1 MGAYENK
8 TAPKIFLIIRLY
20 LEILKYRT
28 KISINRPSLYI
39 LVLGPYF
46 KDAEHLLSQVLNVLL
61 VHFGHI
67 LVWQK
72 KLLICLLVHFELRCA
87 LNFMISLN
95 TAFCSG
101 KVNVNLLIKNVSFLY
116 IFSHE
121 YTINLIDV

>member
-1 MGAYENK
+1 M
-8 TAPKIFLIIRLY
+8 
-20 LEILKYRT
+20 LKYRT
-28 KISINRPSLYI
+28 KISINRPNLYI
-39 LVLGPYF
+39 LGLGPYF

-72 KLLICLLVHFELRCA
+72 NCLYGLTDVFLVHFELRCA

-101 KVNVNLLIKNVSFLY
+101 KVNVNLLIKNVF
-116 IFSHE
+116 IFIH
-121 YTINLIDV
+121 I

>member
-1 MGAYENK
+1 MG
-8 TAPKIFLIIRLY
+8 
-20 LEILKYRT
+20 T
-28 KISINRPSLYI
+28 KLLINRTNLYI
-39 LVLGPYF
+39 LGLGPYF

-72 KLLICLLVHFELRCA
+72 KLLIWANRCLLVHFEVRCA